1 MKCIHD
7 LAFLH
12 AVKNSMQRTN
22 LLLLI
27 INTAEIGLVIRG
39 FFPKSRPALFD
50 GDCWCHLTTLTADIS
65 PEVFI
70 FEKMYNK
77 CLALLEIKHG
87 LESAEFSIV
96 LAAGASCF
104 PRIYR

>member
-1 MKCIHD
+1 
-7 LAFLH
+7 LFE
-12 AVKNSMQRTN
+12 TYEF
-22 LLLLI
+22 LLI
-27 INTAEIGLVIRG
+27 INTAEIWLVTRG
-39 FFPKSRPALFD
+39 FFWKSRPALFD

-70 FEKMYNK
+70 SEKMYHK
-77 CLALLEIKHG
+77 YLAVREIKHE

-104 PRIYR
+104 TRIYR